1 MQEQVKEVLTSDAL
15 KEDDRKELVTAS
27 GLLEKV
33 TNGLVGDNYQET
45 RHPKL

>member
-15 KEDDRKELVTAS
+15 KEDDRKEVVTAS

-33 TNGLVGDNYQET
+33 ANGLMRDDYQET
-45 RHPKL
+45 RHPML